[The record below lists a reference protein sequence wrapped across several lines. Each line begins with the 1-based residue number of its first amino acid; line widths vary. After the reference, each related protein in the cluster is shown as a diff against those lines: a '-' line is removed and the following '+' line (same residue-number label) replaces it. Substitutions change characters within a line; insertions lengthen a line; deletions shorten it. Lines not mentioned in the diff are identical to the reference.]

1 MAKKGLLLVKPHLCA
16 DRGPRAF
23 ANPWD
28 LLRHRPMKK
37 EKEGKETACGRYKRI
52 IGVHRIVQ
60 SGVWS

>member
-37 EKEGKETACGRYKRI
+37 GKKKGKRPLDI
-52 IGVHRIVQ
+52 RE
-60 SGVWS
+60 